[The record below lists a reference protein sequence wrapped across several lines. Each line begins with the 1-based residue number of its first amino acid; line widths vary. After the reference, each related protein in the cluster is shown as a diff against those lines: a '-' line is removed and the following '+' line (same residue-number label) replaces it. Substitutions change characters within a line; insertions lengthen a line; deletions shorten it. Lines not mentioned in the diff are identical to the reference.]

1 MDYKKFGNAYMVRIN
16 RGEELVEKLM
26 EFAKA
31 EEIKLATVSGI
42 GAADDVTI
50 GVYSVE
56 EQKYYQNTYQEELE
70 MTSLAGNF
78 STMNGEEH
86 VHLHANF
93 GRFDGSVVGGHLNKA
108 LISGTSEL
116 VVQLL
121 DGEVDRYK
129 DDVTGLNLLD
139 FS

>member
-1 MDYKKFGNAYMVRIN
+1 MIYKKCGNAYMVRID

-31 EEIKLATVSGI
+31 EKIKLATVSGI

-56 EQKYYQNTYQEELE
+56 EQKYYQNEYKEELE
-70 MTSLAGNF
+70 LTSLAGNF
-78 STMNGEEH
+78 STMDGQEYI
-86 VHLHANF
+86 HLHGNF

-108 LISGTSEL
+108 VISGTSEL
-116 VVQLL
+116 VVQIME
-121 DGEVDRYK
+121 GEVDRYK